1 MRVIIIIH
9 SLYNIMYYSRFMAR
23 SGLTNNLGIPIVFRH
38 FILSFGN
45 LAYINYKT

>member
-9 SLYNIMYYSRFMAR
+9 SLYNIMYYSRCVCH

-38 FILSFGN
+38 LILSFGN
-45 LAYINYKT
+45 LAYISYKI